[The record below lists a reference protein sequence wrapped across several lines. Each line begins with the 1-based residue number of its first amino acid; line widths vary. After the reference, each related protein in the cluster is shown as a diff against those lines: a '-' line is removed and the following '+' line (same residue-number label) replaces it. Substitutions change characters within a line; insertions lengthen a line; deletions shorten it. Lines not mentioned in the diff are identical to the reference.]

1 MFEVIALEYKCALH
15 NLSILTKYEIRKLIH
30 KIMSVKTIRGNLLFW
45 KIAAVFSVLLIVLG
59 IVFVLIAS
67 RLSRSYYTM
76 AHQELYGNVAS
87 HLATF
92 THPLKNGKPDTAV
105 THDIIHSIMVA
116 NPSIEV
122 YLLDTA
128 GHITDYVVPDKSVRN
143 HQVDVF
149 KVKKWLAVKSGE
161 RPLGDNPKQPDEP
174 GIFSAAPLYDRGQ
187 LAGYVYAVLAS
198 EKQKQIL
205 TTLNSH
211 LYYRLG
217 MYIFFCAL
225 GIAFIVGVII
235 FFLITD
241 SICQVAMVVRR
252 FKEGDYSARIEGHA
266 KGNLGM
272 LTSTFNEMADVI
284 VDNFDKISAT
294 DRFRQELIANVSHDL
309 RTPLSIMQGYV
320 ETLIIKKDII
330 PQTEREKY
338 LAVVLESS
346 KKLSVLVE
354 QLFQYAKLEA
364 NQVNPEKEQFLL
376 SELASDILM
385 TYQLKAKERNIKLT
399 FDGADNL
406 PPVFAD
412 IALTER
418 VLQNLID
425 NSFKF
430 TPDGGR
436 ITIKLCQTNGGV
448 QVEVADTG
456 IGIAPEDQP
465 YVFERYKQLHEDE
478 QPKKGMGIGLAIV
491 KKILEL
497 HQSSIQL
504 ASEPGKGSSF
514 WFVLPAFSRLTI

>member
-1 MFEVIALEYKCALH
+1 
-15 NLSILTKYEIRKLIH
+15 
-30 KIMSVKTIRGNLLFW
+30 MSVKTIRGNLLFW
-45 KIAAVFSVLLIVLG
+45 KIAGVFSALLIVLG

-67 RLSRSYYTM
+67 KLSMSYYTA

-116 NPSIEV
+116 NPSVEV

-128 GHITDYVVPDKSVRN
+128 GKITDYVVPDKSVRT
-143 HQVDVF
+143 HHVDIAI
-149 KVKKWLAVKSGE
+149 VKHWLAAKNGE
-161 RPLGDNPKQPDEP
+161 RPLGDNPKQPEEP
-174 GIFSAAPLYDRGQ
+174 SIFSAAPVYENGQ
-187 LAGYVYAVLAS
+187 LTGYVYAVLAS
-198 EKQKQIL
+198 EKQKEIL
-205 TTLNSH
+205 SILNNH

-225 GIAFIVGVII
+225 LIAFIVGVIT

-241 SICQVAMVVRR
+241 SICKIAEVVKR

-284 VDNFDKISAT
+284 VDNFDKITAT

-320 ETLIIKKDII
+320 ETLIIKKDSLME
-330 PQTEREKY
+330 PEKNKY
-338 LAVVLESS
+338 LSVVLESS

-376 SELASDILM
+376 NELASDILM
-385 TYQLKAKERNIKLT
+385 AYQLKAKERNIHFSLDAT
-399 FDGADNL
+399 GNL

-425 NSFKF
+425 NAFKF
-430 TPDGGR
+430 TPDGGD
-436 ITIKLCQTNGGV
+436 IMVQLKHTQTGIQV
-448 QVEVADTG
+448 QVADTG
-456 IGIAPEDQP
+456 IGIAPEDQA
-465 YVFERYKQLHEDE
+465 YIFERYKQLHQDE
-478 QPKKGMGIGLAIV
+478 LPPKGMGIGLAIV

-497 HQSSIQL
+497 HQASIQVT
-504 ASEPGKGSSF
+504 SEPGKGATF
-514 WFVLPAFSRLTI
+514 WFVLPIFSRVGA